1 MTNPILDSLNPTQ
14 RKAAEILSG
23 PLLILAG
30 AGSGKTK
37 TLTHRIANLI
47 ANGVNP
53 REILAVTFTN
63 KAAKEMTER
72 VEKLL
77 HNLSKDGLQSV
88 STKNPA
94 KFSGKPMMG
103 TFHSICVRML
113 REDIESL
120 GRKLTRDFVIFD
132 TDDQVKL
139 LKEIMID
146 NDIDPK
152 EFNPKAVAGII
163 SSLKN
168 KLRVPTS
175 SNLNQH
181 LSSSKFELRHS
192 NNPIFEVIDEIFP
205 EYQKRLEIHNALDF
219 DDLIQK
225 TVQVLEKSREIRK
238 KYQNRWKHVL
248 VDEYQ
253 DVNFAQYRLVRLLL
267 GKEGN
272 LCVIGDDHQS
282 IYAFRGADFSNILNF
297 SRDFPQAQVIKL
309 EQNYRSTKN
318 ILANANS
325 LISYNET
332 GMPKKL
338 WTDNETGE
346 KLEITEVESDREEGN
361 LIARKI
367 REKMQQPPQSPRLAG
382 GRQMNYSDFA
392 VLYRMNA
399 QSRSLEE
406 AFMRHQIPYQ
416 IIGGTKFFSR
426 KEIKDVIAYLR
437 LVLNPKDDLS
447 FLRVINFPSRK
458 IGKSTIQVLK
468 NFAENYGISFLEILE
483 HVEEIDQLPAKKK
496 EVLAKFRDLIQKS
509 RENLETKQVSE
520 ILQEILDKT
529 KLLEALDDGTAEG
542 ESRAQNVREIFSVTS
557 RYDTADDS
565 LAAFLEGVALI
576 ADVDNMENKN
586 AVTLMT
592 IHSSKGLEFPYVFL
606 PGWEEGIFPSS
617 RSLSKKEDLEEERR
631 LGYVAIT
638 RAKKKCEILYTKK
651 RLMFGQFN
659 YPVPS
664 PFLDEL
670 DEKCCERKNEHGRDA
685 PPGRLY
691 GKQNPAKKSFSSSSN
706 LDHFSQNNKF
716 ELMGKT
722 PKTREEALFG
732 VAKNDTGYQTSD
744 KISHATFGEGTVVM
758 VNGDTLTVAFPG
770 IGLKKISASIAPI
783 EKLTP

>member
-1 MTNPILDSLNPTQ
+1 MTNPILDGLNPTQ
-14 RKAAEILSG
+14 KKAAEILSG

-72 VEKLL
+72 IAKLL
-77 HNLSKDGLQSV
+77 KSLGDKIPRNFGE
-88 STKNPA
+88 A
-94 KFSGKPMMG
+94 PMMG
-103 TFHSICVRML
+103 TFHSICVRIL

-120 GRKLTRDFVIFD
+120 EMKLNRNFVIFD
-132 TDDQVKL
+132 TDDQARL
-139 LKEIMID
+139 IKEILID
-146 NDIDPK
+146 LNFDPK
-152 EFNPKAVAGII
+152 EFNPKAVSGIL
-163 SSLKN
+163 SRLKN
-168 KLRVPTS
+168 KLQTPENFET
-175 SNLNQH
+175 
-181 LSSSKFELRHS
+181 KFSR
-192 NNPIFEVIDEIFP
+192 NPVLEIIDEVFP

-225 TVQVLEKSREIRK
+225 TVQVLEKSREIRE
-238 KYQNRWKHVL
+238 KYQTRWQHIL

-253 DVNFAQYRLVRLLL
+253 DVNFAQYRLIRLLL
-267 GKEGN
+267 NKNEN

-297 SRDFPQAQVIKL
+297 SRDFPKAQVIKL

-338 WTDNETGE
+338 WTDNEAGE
-346 KLEITEVESDREEGN
+346 LVEITETESDKEEGN

-367 REKMQQPPQSPRLAG
+367 REKMQPPQSPLSG
-382 GRQMNYSDFA
+382 GRQMRYSDFA

-406 AFMRHQIPYQ
+406 AFMRRQIPYQ

-426 KEIKDVIAYLR
+426 KEIKDVLAYLR
-437 LVLNPKDDLS
+437 LVLNSKDDLS

-458 IGKSTIQVLK
+458 IGKSTIEVLK
-468 NFAENYGISFLEILE
+468 NFAGNYEMSLLEVLE
-483 HVEEIDQLPAKKK
+483 HVLDIEQLPFKKR
-496 EVLAKFRDLIQKS
+496 EVLKNFYDLIQKS
-509 RENLETKQVSE
+509 REISTEKTVSE
-520 ILQEILDKT
+520 VLEKILQET
-529 KLLEALDDGTAEG
+529 KIIEHLDDGTAEG

-557 RYDTADDS
+557 RYDHAENS
-565 LAAFLEGVALI
+565 LEAFLEGVSLI
-576 ADVDNMENKN
+576 ADVDNMENKD
-586 AVTLMT
+586 AVTMMT
-592 IHSSKGLEFPYVFL
+592 IHSAKGLEFPHVFL

-617 RSLSKKEDLEEERR
+617 RALSKKEDLEEERR

-638 RAKKKCEILYTKK
+638 RAQEKCDILYTKK
-651 RLMFGQFN
+651 RLMFGNFQ
-659 YPVPS
+659 YPLPS

-670 DEKCCERKNEHGRDA
+670 NEKCCERKSELSTDSL
-685 PPGRLY
+685 PKRLY
-691 GKQNPAKKSFSSSSN
+691 EKQNPAKFSSSKKSIRTGHD
-706 LDHFSQNNKF
+706 LSLQN
-716 ELMGKT
+716 M

-732 VAKNDTGYQTSD
+732 VSKNETGYQPSD
-744 KISHATFGEGTVVM
+744 KIRHASFGEGTVVM
-758 VNGDTLTVAFPG
+758 INGDTLTVAFPG
-770 IGLKKISASIAPI
+770 TGLKKISATVAPI
-783 EKLTP
+783 EKL

>member
-1 MTNPILDSLNPTQ
+1 MTNPILDNLNPTQ
-14 RKAAEILSG
+14 KKAAEILSG

-47 ANGVNP
+47 VNGVNP

-63 KAAKEMTER
+63 KAAKEMMER
-72 VEKLL
+72 VERLL
-77 HNLSKDGLQSV
+77 RELRSSNLSENKSKSANF
-88 STKNPA
+88 STPT
-94 KFSGKPMMG
+94 MG
-103 TFHSICVRML
+103 TFHSICVRIL

-120 GRKLTRDFVIFD
+120 GTKLNTSFVIFD
-132 TDDQVKL
+132 SDDQVKL
-139 LKEIMID
+139 IKEIMID
-146 NDIDPK
+146 NGIDPK
-152 EFNPKAVAGII
+152 EFKPKAVGSII

-168 KLRVPTS
+168 KLETPE
-175 SNLNQH
+175 NFGI
-181 LSSSKFELRHS
+181 KFSR
-192 NNPIFEVIDEIFP
+192 NPIFDVVEEVFP

-225 TVQVLEKSREIRK
+225 TVQVLEKSREILDKYK
-238 KYQNRWKHVL
+238 KRWKHIL

-253 DVNFAQYRLVRLLL
+253 DVNFAQYRFIRLLV
-267 GKEGN
+267 GKEEN

-297 SRDFPQAQVIKL
+297 SRDFPKAKVIKL

-325 LISYNET
+325 LISYNES

-346 KLEITEVESDREEGN
+346 KLEITEVESDREEGD

-367 REKMQQPPQSPRLAG
+367 REKMQSVLPEG
-382 GRQMNYSDFA
+382 GQMRYSDFA

-426 KEIKDVIAYLR
+426 KEIKDVLAYLR
-437 LVLNPKDDLS
+437 LILNPKDDLS
-447 FLRVINFPSRK
+447 FLRIINFPSRK

-468 NFAENYGISFLEILE
+468 NFAENYEMSFLEILE
-483 HVEEIDQLPAKKK
+483 HVDDIEKLPDSKKK
-496 EVLAKFRDLIQKS
+496 VLADFRELIMKS
-509 RENLETKQVSE
+509 RENFEERQVSE

-529 KLLEALDDGTAEG
+529 KLIEFLDDGTAEG

-557 RYDTADDS
+557 RYDTAEDS
-565 LAAFLEGVALI
+565 LASFLEGVALI
-576 ADVDNMENKN
+576 ADVDNMENKD
-586 AVTLMT
+586 AVTMMT
-592 IHSSKGLEFPYVFL
+592 MHSSKGLEFPHVFL

-638 RAKKKCEILYTKK
+638 RAQQTCSIFFAEK
-651 RLMFGQFN
+651 RLMFGQIQ
-659 YPVPS
+659 YGRPS

-670 DEKCCERKNEHGRDA
+670 DEKCCERISSSQDFSGRDSL
-685 PPGRLY
+685 PKRLY
-691 GKQNPAKKSFSSSSN
+691 GKQNSAKFSKSA
-706 LDHFSQNNKF
+706 
-716 ELMGKT
+716 KT
-722 PKTREEALFG
+722 PHLGVFNAPKTRKEALFG
-732 VAKNDTGYQTSD
+732 VTENETGYKTSD
-744 KISHATFGEGTVVM
+744 KISHANFGEGTVVM

-770 IGLKKISASIAPI
+770 IGLKKISASVAPI
-783 EKLTP
+783 EKI